1 MKNIYVKQTNIISDW
16 SPSQNDIVNDLD
28 ENYYTKTET
37 QSQIKQTSD
46 SLTSQISNI
55 ENEISSTNGDV
66 LGIKTQISEVQQKLN
81 GLTTN
86 ITSTGGNNLFRNSV
100 GYFGSDFWAGELKS
114 YTSTEVKNNSV
125 SGNAIMLQNSI
136 LSQTVFVKNGYYNIS
151 FIYKKLIELASCKI
165 RINGYEIELTELDIT
180 EFERV
185 FQVTDNTI
193 TFEIISDTNDACYI
207 SDLLLIAGQYKQTWT
222 QNQNETVT
230 DTVRIGQGIEV
241 VSSKTNTKLLAD
253 SDGVRINNVLN
264 NNTIAE
270 FTDKGTTTE
279 NLIVNETAQIAGLLI
294 QKIGEQVCFNVL

>member
-55 ENEISSTNGDV
+55 ESEISSTNGDV
-66 LGIKTQISEVQQKLN
+66 IGIKTQISEVQQKLN

-100 GYFGSDFWAGELKS
+100 GYFGNDFWTGELKS

-180 EFERV
+180 EFEKN
-185 FQVTDNTI
+185 FEVTDNTI
-193 TFEIISDTNDACYI
+193 TFEIISNTNDACYI